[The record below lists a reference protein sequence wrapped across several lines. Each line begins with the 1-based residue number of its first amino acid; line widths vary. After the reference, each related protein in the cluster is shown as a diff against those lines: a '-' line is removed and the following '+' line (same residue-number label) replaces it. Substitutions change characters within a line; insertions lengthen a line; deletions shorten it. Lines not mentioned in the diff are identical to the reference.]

1 MSKKKIQK
9 NDGAMSFVLQSFVIH
24 IICPTSHL
32 SYMAGKTSFVLRI
45 ICPTPHLSYTS
56 FVLHLIY
63 PTHHLSYISFV
74 LHIICPTHHLSYTS
88 FVLHLICPTLHLSYR
103 ERETL
108 FVLHF
113 ICQTLQRCTRCKI
126 WTNMSNIIMT
136 IIFVKLHTVE
146 KLASPFLPMNFG
158 ISLIMSL
165 KVFQQPTIR

>member
-56 FVLHLIY
+56 FVLHLI
-63 PTHHLSYISFV
+63 
-74 LHIICPTHHLSYTS
+74 
-88 FVLHLICPTLHLSYR
+88 CPTLHLSYR

-108 FVLHF
+108 FVLQLITSLVLYKH
-113 ICQTLQRCTRCKI
+113 LKI
-126 WTNMSNIIMT
+126 ENPQNSRRIAVKFKYERLKNLCSRFQSIVNKESYLEQISNMMH
-136 IIFVKLHTVE
+136 L
-146 KLASPFLPMNFG
+146 
-158 ISLIMSL
+158 
-165 KVFQQPTIR
+165 